1 MYLEIKYLNLLSTRL
16 DKFKQKS
23 TYLWNFRCPICG
35 DSQKNKNKA
44 RGFVFEVKG
53 KLSFKCHNC
62 QSSMGFNKFLKTLDN
77 DLWSEYRMETFKE
90 GKRDRRMSPTL
101 ELRMNDFQFEVLKPD
116 ILANLTPLDKL
127 NNEHPAKEYILNR
140 KLPTEHLYWADEFCN
155 YVNSVKPDTFEEPK
169 EPHEGRIIIP
179 FKDKEGHCFG
189 FQGRAIYPHTIRY
202 ITILVE
208 EGPKVFGLNTL
219 DYDETI
225 YITEGPF
232 DSLLLQNACA
242 MGGADLSDCDAL
254 LGSDI
259 VFVFDNEPRNRQII
273 SRVEHH
279 IASGD
284 SVVIWPRHIR
294 EKDINDMK
302 LAGHN
307 VQELVE
313 SNTYSRLTAT
323 LKLNEWRK

>member
-1 MYLEIKYLNLLSTRL
+1 MEKFTESSQAKEKRNMKIVEKVVSQKPEFKTDLLS
-16 DKFKQKS
+16 
-23 TYLWNFRCPICG
+23 
-35 DSQKNKNKA
+35 
-44 RGFVFEVKG
+44 
-53 KLSFKCHNC
+53 
-62 QSSMGFNKFLKTLDN
+62 
-77 DLWSEYRMETFKE
+77 
-90 GKRDRRMSPTL
+90 
-101 ELRMNDFQFEVLKPD
+101 
-116 ILANLTPLDKL
+116 NLTPLDKL

-140 KLPTEHLYWADEFCN
+140 KLPTKDLYWADKFCEF
-155 YVNSVKPDTFEEPK
+155 VNSVKPDTFENPQ
-169 EPHEGRIIIP
+169 EPHEGRIVIP

-254 LGSDI
+254 LGRN
-259 VFVFDNEPRNRQII
+259 VVYVLDNEPRNRQIV

-284 SVVIWPRHIR
+284 SVVIWPKQIR
-294 EKDINDMK
+294 DKDINDMH
-302 LAGHN
+302 LSGHD
-307 VQELVE
+307 VQELVK
-313 SNTYSRLTAT
+313 SNTYSGLTAT